1 MVLPLPKKLRC
12 KFGSDGS
19 GSQSKTRN
27 MNWLSDFNV
36 HEKKTN
42 DFLREA
48 KRLLVRVCM
57 CVCV

>member
-12 KFGSDGS
+12 KFGSDGC
-19 GSQSKTRN
+19 GSQSKNRN
-27 MNWLSDFNV
+27 MDWLSDFSV

-48 KRLLVRVCM
+48 KCLLVRVCM
-57 CVCV
+57 CVRV